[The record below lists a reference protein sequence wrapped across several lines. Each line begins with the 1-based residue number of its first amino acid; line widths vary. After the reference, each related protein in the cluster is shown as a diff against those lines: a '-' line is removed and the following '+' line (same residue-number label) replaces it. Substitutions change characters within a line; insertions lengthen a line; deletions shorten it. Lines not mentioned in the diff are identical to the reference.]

1 LRYTQRNFLLSA
13 KTHSL
18 LIMVP
23 NPTDIAR
30 AALLKLTEQ
39 GLPPTPENYSRFYHE
54 LAGNTQAAP
63 LDQTTKNNCGALLSI
78 IRDMLGEVTERT
90 GGLASNIQQ
99 QNQTIK
105 SSMDDLGQVQ
115 EKKRMLELLDT
126 ILSTTSSIHS
136 SVEDAHL
143 DLVASKMAL
152 EHIKAELQESR
163 QMMQEDWLTGA
174 QNRRAMDQ
182 VLGKEVA
189 RAQRS
194 ATKLSV
200 AMVDIDHFKHVN
212 DEFGHDA
219 GDKLLQHLTLITKSV
234 LREADSLVR
243 YGGEEF
249 LIILPETDIRG
260 CEFVMGRLQQAFQ
273 KNPLQ
278 YEGKSIHVTFSAGL
292 AHLNPN
298 ENGHAMVMRADTA
311 LYDAKHAGRNCVKIA
326 AK

>member
-1 LRYTQRNFLLSA
+1 M
-13 KTHSL
+13 H
-18 LIMVP
+18 P
-23 NPTDIAR
+23 NPTDLAR
-30 AALLKLTEQ
+30 AALLRLTEQ
-39 GLPPTPENYSRFYHE
+39 GLPPTPENYSRYYHE
-54 LAGNTQAAP
+54 LAGDTEAAQLDQAA
-63 LDQTTKNNCGALLSI
+63 KNNCGAVLTV

-90 GGLASNIQQ
+90 GGLASNIQK

-105 SSMDDLGQVQ
+105 SSLDDLSQAQ
-115 EKKRMLELLDT
+115 EKKHMLELLDT
-126 ILSTTSSIHS
+126 ILTTTSSIHS
-136 SVEDAHL
+136 TVEDAHL
-143 DLVASKMAL
+143 DLAATKMAL
-152 EHIKAELQESR
+152 EHVKAELQESR

-200 AMVDIDHFKHVN
+200 AMLDIDHFKHVN

-234 LREADSLVR
+234 LRESDSLVR

-249 LIILPETDIRG
+249 LIILPETDIKG
-260 CEFVMGRLQQAFQ
+260 CEFVMGRLQQAFL
-273 KNPLQ
+273 KNPMQ
-278 YEGKSIHVTFSAGL
+278 YEGKPIPVTFSAGL
-292 AHLNPN
+292 SRLKPD

-311 LYDAKHAGRNCVKIA
+311 LYEAKQAGRNCVKIA
-326 AK
+326 AE